1 MTTAKTTA
9 INWAAALLIVAIY
22 AGMQNI
28 DLGPSDHQAQADQLA
43 DLQAIAKAEAAQ
55 QRMASAAQAMCG
67 DNAGWQL
74 VDATTV
80 QCTTKRGHRTHLG
93 AL

>member
-1 MTTAKTTA
+1 MSTTIT
-9 INWAAALLIVAIY
+9 NWALALAIVALY
-22 AGMQNI
+22 AAMQTL
-28 DLGPSDHQAQADQLA
+28 DGPSDHQAQADQLA

-80 QCTTKRGHRTHLG
+80 QCTTKRGHRTKKV

>member
-22 AGMQNI
+22 AAMQTL
-28 DLGPSDHQAQADQLA
+28 DGPSDHQAQADQFA

>member
-1 MTTAKTTA
+1 MSTAANTA

-22 AGMQNI
+22 AAMQTM
-28 DLGPSDHQAQADQLA
+28 DLGPSDH
-43 DLQAIAKAEAAQ
+43 AAQ
-55 QRMASAAQAMCG
+55 QAQEQDLQDAIKSEAQVSRFAGAAAQICG
-67 DNAGWQL
+67 ENAGWQL

-80 QCTTKRGHRTHLG
+80 QCTTKRGHRTHRG